1 MDIQLYYTNKK
12 EEKMNNP
19 IFISIKGSTQGL
31 ITEGT
36 FTPESVGN
44 SYQKGHENEAYIKGF
59 KHNILIPRDPQSGQ
73 PSGQRVH
80 APLQITKLFDKSSPL
95 LYNALTKGE
104 TLTEVEL
111 KWYRISYAGKPE
123 HYFSILLEDA
133 VIVDISSD
141 MDIEEGLKTSQVAP
155 YEKVSFAYRKITW
168 RHETA
173 STSGEDD
180 WREGVGLNA

>member
-1 MDIQLYYTNKK
+1 
-12 EEKMNNP
+12 MNNP

-31 ITEGT
+31 ITQGT
-36 FTPESVGN
+36 FTPESIGN
-44 SYQKGHENEAYIKGF
+44 SYQKGHEDQALIKGF
-59 KHNILIPRDPQSGQ
+59 SHSISIPRDPQSGQ

-80 APLQITKLFDKSSPL
+80 EPIVISKLFDKSSPL

-111 KWYRISYAGKPE
+111 KFYRTSYAGKPE
-123 HYFSILLEDA
+123 HYFSIVLEDA
-133 VIVDISSD
+133 IIVDIDSYVD
-141 MDIEEGLKTSQVAP
+141 NEEGMNKTQVAP
-155 YEKVSFAYRKITW
+155 MEKVSFAYRKITW

-180 WREGVGLNA
+180 WRIGVGLSA